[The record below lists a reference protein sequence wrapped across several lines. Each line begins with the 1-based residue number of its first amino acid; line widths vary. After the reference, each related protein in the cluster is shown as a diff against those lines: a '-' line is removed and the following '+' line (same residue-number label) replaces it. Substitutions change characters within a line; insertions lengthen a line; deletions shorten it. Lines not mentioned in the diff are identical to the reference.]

1 MAVYPVS
8 QITSYLRDLIEQDF
22 LLRDIWVGG
31 EVADLRRPG
40 SGHSYF
46 NLRDANASLRCVMFR
61 SVGGAERLKAG
72 VAVIAHGRLSVYEV
86 RGEIQLVV
94 DMVQPEGV
102 GELQLKLEELK
113 LKLHNEGLF
122 EPSRKRG
129 LPEFPQRVG
138 VVTSPTGA
146 VWHDIR
152 TVVERRYPLVELAL
166 APAPVQ
172 GDDAAPGIVDAL
184 QAFNGETGADVVVLA
199 RGGGSLEDL
208 WPFNE
213 EAVARAIFKSRAPV
227 ISAVGHE
234 TDVTIADMVADVR
247 APTPSAAAEMAVPDK
262 ADLVTRLLV
271 AEQSLGASVS
281 GHISLKSESVRRLEA
296 RALAGLPDLD
306 TVRRRIDDLLAAAAA
321 RLNHNLEMKKER
333 FDGLRMRLGSLSP
346 LDTLRRGYAIV
357 QARDGGSVLSDAAQA
372 EVGDALDVTLDR
384 GKLEAEV
391 TAASLASGSGE
402 DGEPAE

>member
-184 QAFNGETGADVVVLA
+184 QAFNGEPGADVVVLA